1 MLQAMS
7 GITSPSKAWNSA
19 CDLKLNDASLSP
31 VINQL
36 FGGRADFDLWLKNHE
51 MSTQRLFG
59 VKVSMDLIGRVGS
72 VLASGV
78 LLAVYLIARQELSNM
93 M

>member
-1 MLQAMS
+1 
-7 GITSPSKAWNSA
+7 
-19 CDLKLNDASLSP
+19 
-31 VINQL
+31 
-36 FGGRADFDLWLKNHE
+36 
-51 MSTQRLFG
+51 LFG
-59 VKVSMDLIGRVGS
+59 VKVSMELIGRVGS